1 MKRSGRR
8 RRLLSWEA
16 EESIN
21 LTPLLDVIFNLIF
34 FFLLATTLR
43 QSKAFLD
50 LRLPSAQRAS
60 LETPPKKTLVI
71 SLTRENKIYMGKK
84 EFNLES
90 LENELKN
97 TAPSELDKLIVQ
109 GDALAHHET
118 VVKVLDVC
126 VRSGHTDVSI
136 EVKKEASTP
145 P

>member
-1 MKRSGRR
+1 M
-8 RRLLSWEA
+8 
-16 EESIN
+16 
-21 LTPLLDVIFNLIF
+21 IFNLIF